1 MSGGRFVGG
10 GPEGVVVG
18 EASAGWGVRATRM
31 SALRTACDVLGSEGV
46 DRRHHARPIT
56 RRATR
61 SAEGRPPPNVQFPR
75 LLVKSFRRFGLKKA
89 PQLSAARP
97 SRPIKALTLRDG

>member
-1 MSGGRFVGG
+1 MRFGGG
-10 GPEGVVVG
+10 GPAGVVVG
-18 EASAGWGVRATRM
+18 EASAWWWVRATRM
-31 SALRTACDVLGSEGV
+31 AALRSACDVPARVRAWTRVTTPAQSPGAPRALRT
-46 DRRHHARPIT
+46 R
-56 RRATR
+56 
-61 SAEGRPPPNVQFPR
+61 PPNVQFPR